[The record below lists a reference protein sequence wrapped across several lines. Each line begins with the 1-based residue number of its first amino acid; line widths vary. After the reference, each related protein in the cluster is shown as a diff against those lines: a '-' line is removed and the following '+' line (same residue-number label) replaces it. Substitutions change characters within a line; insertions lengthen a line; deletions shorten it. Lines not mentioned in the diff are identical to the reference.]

1 MTDDTTKAG
10 AAPAQPEVAA
20 PEHEPEPA
28 QAAPAT
34 PPPGLEPTRRKLVAA
49 TIGLAAERGLD
60 GFSVRDVAARAGVGK
75 SLVGHHFGNRAGLL
89 AAVAAELLQA
99 PEIDETDEPLA
110 ALAGYC
116 RGLVLQVEA
125 DPVRA
130 RALFL
135 LLSAVQTEA
144 SQRSEAVRWQL
155 QALVGLRKLI
165 TRGIAAGEI
174 RKDCTASDDAF
185 VALALTHGALWM
197 ALARDY
203 AGPRLA
209 HAADALTDS
218 LIRYFIAPVS
228 PTPSGEP
235 STA

>member
-1 MTDDTTKAG
+1 MTDDPTNAG
-10 AAPAQPEVAA
+10 PAPPEPAATEQ
-20 PEHEPEPA
+20 EPEPA
-28 QAAPAT
+28 QAAP
-34 PPPGLEPTRRKLVAA
+34 PPDLEPARLKLVAA
-49 TIGLAAERGLD
+49 AIGLVSERGLD
-60 GFSVRDVAARAGVGK
+60 GVSVRDVAARAGVGK
-75 SLVGHHFGNRAGLL
+75 SLVGHHFGDRAGLM

-99 PEIDETDEPLA
+99 PTIDEADEPLA

-130 RALFL
+130 RTLFL

-144 SQRSEAVRWQL
+144 SQRSEAVGWQL

-174 RKDCTASDDAF
+174 RKDCNTSEDAF
-185 VALALTHGALWM
+185 VALALTHGALWI
-197 ALARDY
+197 ALTRDY

-228 PTPSGEP
+228 PTPSSP
-235 STA
+235 SGTA